1 MRFVLDTNVVIYLQ
15 KGDLNESL
23 PPAFYSIS
31 IITEM
36 ELLSYPML
44 SDEDINWLHRFIGA
58 VEIIGLTKEVKE
70 LAIKLRRS
78 HRLRLPDAIIAA
90 SAFVYDAVLLSND
103 QQLSRVSGLK
113 LQSVRLK

>member
-58 VEIIGLTKEVKE
+58 VEVIGLTKEVKE
-70 LAIKLRRS
+70 LAIELRRS
-78 HRLRLPDAIIAA
+78 HRLRLPDAIVAA
-90 SAFVYDAVLLSND
+90 SALVYDAVLLSND

>member
-1 MRFVLDTNVVIYLQ
+1 MRFLLDKNVVIYLQ

-36 ELLSYPML
+36 ELLSYPM

-70 LAIKLRRS
+70 LAIELRRS
-78 HRLRLPDAIIAA
+78 HKLRLPDAIVAA
-90 SAFVYDAVLLSND
+90 SALLYDAVLLSNENRG
-103 QQLSRVSGLK
+103 S
-113 LQSVRLK
+113 

>member
-44 SDEDINWLHRFIGA
+44 SDEDVNWLHRF
-58 VEIIGLTKEVKE
+58 IGLTKEVKE
-70 LAIKLRRS
+70 LAIELRRS
-78 HRLRLPDAIIAA
+78 HRLRLPDAIVAA
-90 SAFVYDAVLLSND
+90 SALVYDAVLLSND